1 MKFSDQDRFEF
12 WLMEMNDSI
21 QRFLDSLPEE
31 IARQLGFSVD
41 SLTCLEL
48 WLISRYQSPAEIMQP
63 TEAQA
68 HDGAARYIGETFRR
82 SLGGKWRIDFL
93 DKKNVYFGVP
103 QIVDIRGQMAQF
115 CPHALVTTLLDRRRG
130 DFLVSIF
137 RALDSNR

>member
-48 WLISRYQSPAEIMQP
+48 WLISRYQGPAEIMRP

-82 SLGGKWRIDFL
+82 SLGGNGGLIFL
-93 DKKNVYFGVP
+93 
-103 QIVDIRGQMAQF
+103 IRRMF
-115 CPHALVTTLLDRRRG
+115 ILVFLKLLICKGRWLSFARMRWLRHCWIEG
-130 DFLVSIF
+130 GGIF
-137 RALDSNR
+137 